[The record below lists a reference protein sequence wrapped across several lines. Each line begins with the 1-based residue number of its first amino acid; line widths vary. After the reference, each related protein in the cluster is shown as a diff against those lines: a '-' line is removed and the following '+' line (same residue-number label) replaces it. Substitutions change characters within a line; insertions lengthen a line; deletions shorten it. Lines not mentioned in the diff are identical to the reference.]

1 LTTLDNDLRG
11 ALRSLL
17 KSPSHTLVAVVTIGV
32 GIGLNTT
39 MFSIVRSVLLRPLPF
54 RSPDALVRV
63 TADLPASGLQNVG
76 FSVPEI
82 DDLSERATVFE
93 SLAPVWVFDAN
104 LTGGERPERVV
115 MAATG
120 VNYFPILGATPQLGR
135 VLTPQDQSNGFAEAV
150 VLSDA
155 AWRRLF
161 GGNADAIGR
170 QVRIDTDLYTIVGIM
185 PPGFRHPAP
194 VPRPDVDVW
203 SVAGFRANPFS
214 SPPIRSRRMLPS
226 AIARLRP
233 GVSIEEARGA
243 VDALSVS
250 ISREHPSDYPAD
262 GRWMIRLESLRDAVV
277 GNVRPLLLSFSAAVA
292 LVLLIGCA
300 NVSNLLLVRTAAR
313 HHELAVRLAIGA
325 TRAHL
330 VRQLL
335 TENLVLAGFGGIAG
349 VAAVYWMQGWL
360 VAAMPAELPRL
371 HEIRIDWMAVTFA
384 AAITLLTSLACG
396 IAPALQAGRT
406 RARDAIAGSGRGMSS
421 SRRLGRLRTTFV
433 VAQIALS
440 LVLVA
445 SAGLLATTVSR
456 LIDVDPGFDSAYVT
470 TARTWIA
477 VPNNPALD
485 SFRTPAARAILAR
498 RLLDRLRE
506 LPGVSAA
513 AVASSVPLAQAP
525 VRVPVQVKGVAE
537 AEGLSAEFIAVTPD
551 YFSVLRIPVARG
563 RAFGESDDAS
573 APPVVILDDDAERK
587 FFPGLD
593 AVGRSIYVGR
603 GPQGLPPASTVVGV
617 VRNAKH
623 GRLDENE
630 TPHVYASLYQRSGR
644 SLSLLLKTQATAD
657 GVQQSLRRAVA
668 EVDPELPVFAMASLD
683 ETVGNSI
690 AKQRFSAHALSV
702 FAVLALLLVIGG
714 VYGVMAYAVTTRT
727 REMGIR
733 IAIGAT
739 SADLQRGVLADAFR
753 TSAAGA
759 SIGLLLTAGATRFIQ
774 GMLFRV
780 SSVDSR
786 VLVLATLL
794 LMVATLFAS
803 YLPARRA
810 SRTDPVSSLRS
821 G

>member
-1 LTTLDNDLRG
+1 MTTLDNDLRG

-203 SVAGFRANPFS
+203 SVAGFRANPFP

-349 VAAVYWMQGWL
+349 VAAVYWMQVWL

-445 SAGLLATTVSR
+445 SAGLLAATVSR